1 MLLGALALDAPLK
14 VMGFTPQGSAAAGRA
29 QVAGL
34 IAEASGLLGLDL
46 ADVAQ
51 AISIS
56 DDFLG
61 SGHADTTPQ
70 AVEAIKLVASTEG
83 IFLDPVYTGK
93 AMAAL
98 IQAVRTGQLGPS
110 DTVVFAHTG
119 GIPALFAFAEALMP
133 EPFSVYKRTN

>member
-1 MLLGALALDAPLK
+1 
-14 VMGFTPQGSAAAGRA
+14 MGFTPQGSAAAGRS

-34 IAEASGLLGLDL
+34 IAEASELLGLD
-46 ADVAQ
+46 VPGVEQ

-61 SGHADTTPQ
+61 SGHADTTPE

-98 IQAVRTGQLGPS
+98 IQAVRTGRLGPA

-119 GIPALFAFAEALMP
+119 GIPALFAFADALLP
-133 EPFSVYKRTN
+133 EPFSVYQRAN

>member
-1 MLLGALALDAPLK
+1 
-14 VMGFTPQGSAAAGRA
+14 MGFTPQGSAAGGRT

-34 IAEASGLLGLDL
+34 IDEASQLLALDL
-46 ADVAQ
+46 PGVDR

-61 SGHADTTPQ
+61 SGHAETTLE

-98 IQAVRTGQLGPS
+98 IQAVRVGRLGPS

-119 GIPALFAFAEALMP
+119 GIPALFAFADALIP
-133 EPFSVYKRTN
+133 EPFSVYQRAN